1 MLLLKV
7 MELVCW
13 CCPRHAD
20 RQSGAGLVMLLVV
33 MVLEC
38 GGRSR
43 HADRESCT
51 VPAMLLKEVLVL
63 GR

>member
-1 MLLLKV
+1 
-7 MELVCW
+7 
-13 CCPRHAD
+13 
-20 RQSGAGLVMLLVV
+20 MLLVV